1 MFPGNELGPSH
12 NKLSH
17 PGSWTDLRKAGKK
30 NFLSTEDLWV
40 SPSAA
45 RVALG
50 QLWAQEG
57 NCEWSFKAPDLGRSL
72 DTWFPEMTVLEI
84 SRSWGWLCLEEE
96 VCFWQSSW
104 QAVAKDVQC
113 KMNLHWWKEPL
124 YLISLPVSLHLSIGT
139 QSATARSFKRGL
151 AFFCPFCPMPS

>member
-50 QLWAQEG
+50 LLWAQEG

-84 SRSWGWLCLEEE
+84 SRSWGWLCSEEE
-96 VCFWQSSW
+96 GCFWQSSW
-104 QAVAKDVQC
+104 QAVAKDVQWTC
-113 KMNLHWWKEPL
+113 TDGRSPS
-124 YLISLPVSLHLSIGT
+124 ISFPCLCLCTWALASSQQPHTPS
-139 QSATARSFKRGL
+139 RG
-151 AFFCPFCPMPS
+151 A